1 MFLIKVFLNIT
12 ATIGLS
18 QRLDHRFS
26 KSIGIQNHFTIRISR
41 STTNNLNKWSR
52 WPQKPLFV
60 CIQYSYQSHLRQ
72 INPLSKQI
80 YSHNNINF
88 SSSKFID
95 NFPTINRC
103 NLTMKIKSLKTL
115 SYKKIGHFFRRFFGQ
130 GYQEDFPIFID
141 MLSNFSKQMLQK
153 SWGFLIPQYINIR
166 LQISRK

>member
-1 MFLIKVFLNIT
+1 MFLIKLLLNIT

-18 QRLDHRFS
+18 QRLDHRLS

-52 WPQKPLFV
+52 WPQKSLFV

-72 INPLSKQI
+72 IDPLSKQI
-80 YSHNNINF
+80 YSHNNINL

-95 NFPTINRC
+95 NFPTINSR
-103 NLTMKIKSLKTL
+103 NLTMKIKSLEPL
-115 SYKKIGHFFRRFFGQ
+115 SHKKIGYFFRGFFGQ
-130 GYQEDFPIFID
+130 SYQENFPIFID

-153 SWGFLIPQYINIR
+153 SWSFLPPQNINIR
-166 LQISRK
+166 LQIGRK